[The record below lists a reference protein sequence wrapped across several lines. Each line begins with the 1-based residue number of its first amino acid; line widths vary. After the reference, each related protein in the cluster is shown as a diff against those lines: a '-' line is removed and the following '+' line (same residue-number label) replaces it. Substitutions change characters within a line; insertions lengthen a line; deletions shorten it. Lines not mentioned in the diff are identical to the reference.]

1 MRFDIPIYLQN
12 TQPGAYNPETGN
24 HEHETVTET
33 KRYASVTN
41 AGTETLNLV
50 YGELRQGCLTVRIQ
64 AHYTTDF
71 DRIRIGN
78 KVYRVD
84 LLRKLRNFTTM
95 VVSEVQ

>member
-12 TQPGAYNPETGN
+12 VHPGAYNPETGN
-24 HEHETVTET
+24 HEQETVTET

-50 YGELRQGCLTVRIQ
+50 YGELRQGCLTVRVQ
-64 AHYTTDF
+64 AKYSEAC

-78 KVYRVD
+78 KVYRID
-84 LLRKLRNFTTM
+84 FRRKLRNFQ
-95 VVSEVQ
+95 VYVISEVQ